1 MEDFAPLSTA
11 SGACAGG
18 FESIWLA
25 LAHSERVEQVEAAD
39 ASSHDYH
46 PELATPELIVQIRRL
61 LAAERRVGRLVCRYL
76 ADLADRIHGQ
86 RDRELL
92 AYVDEFQ
99 AAACFFELGAR
110 EVRERVRIGR
120 ALRQLPQIEAAF
132 IAGELSYSRV
142 REVTRVAQPDTESAW
157 LACARDLDMRT
168 LERRVAGTEEELARR
183 RHLDE
188 AAEYRGAADALE
200 TFDGGSAHDNETTAK
215 SRAATDGATDA
226 VHAAGAYALSST
238 RGSDA
243 ADGAIDAVD
252 AAGAYALSS
261 TRGSDA
267 AERASRALPREQAR
281 MHTRWLDHDSLRVTF
296 ELPAEVWALLE
307 RALEG
312 ARQRAATPLGDAE
325 ALAAVVRDALASQN
339 QAADASDPRCSVV
352 VYECARCGKSDLD
365 TGVGGFELEPAAAAT
380 LGCGAREIEL
390 AREGRG
396 VQRGGPL
403 PTAIRR
409 AVLLRDRCRC
419 RVPSCSRRRYVDVH
433 HLIARFDD
441 GDHSRSNCITL
452 CSTHHRRL
460 HEGKLLIT
468 GDADAE
474 PVFQDA
480 AKRTVARFDAQSDA
494 RASQGAGHARGGECA
509 ARRQAEEHA
518 ADSEHAAPTGPLER
532 HSLDSERAT
541 ALRRAEG
548 HAGDSESPTTPAPQG
563 RHSSN
568 DGSPSAQ
575 QRGKNAWH
583 GECAM
588 SVARRERQGNESD
601 NIDDG
606 TTHLGTSNDTA
617 PARRDRQRNEP
628 NDDVDDGATHL
639 GTWNDSTPARRERQ
653 RNEPDDDID
662 GGAAHLGKLNDN
674 ALRLLQIMGRRG
686 SWTSDL
692 LFERSALPFP
702 ELQHA
707 ILLLEL
713 EGRARRRGCEI
724 DAV

>member
-1 MEDFAPLSTA
+1 MEDFATLSTA
-11 SGACAGG
+11 SGASAGG
-18 FESIWLA
+18 FESIWMA
-25 LAHSERVEQVEAAD
+25 LAHSERVEQVEAAE

-46 PELATPELIVQIRRL
+46 PELATPELIIQIRRL

-120 ALRQLPQIEAAF
+120 ALRELPQIEAAF

-142 REVTRVAQPDTESAW
+142 REVTRVAQPDTELAW
-157 LACARDLDMRT
+157 LASARDLDMRT

-183 RHLDE
+183 RQLDQT
-188 AAEYRGAADALE
+188 AEHRGAADALE
-200 TFDGGSAHDNETTAK
+200 TFDGGSAHDDETTAK
-215 SRAATDGATDA
+215 SRAAADGAIEAVDA
-226 VHAAGAYALSST
+226 ASTHAPSST
-238 RGSDA
+238 RGS
-243 ADGAIDAVD
+243 
-252 AAGAYALSS
+252 
-261 TRGSDA
+261 A
-267 AERASRALPREQAR
+267 AERASWVAPREQAR
-281 MHTRWLDHDSLRVTF
+281 MHARWLDHDALRVTF

-312 ARQRAATPLGDAE
+312 ARQRAATPLEDAE
-325 ALAAVVRDALASQN
+325 ALAAVIRDALASQN
-339 QAADASDPRCSVV
+339 QTADASDPRCSVV
-352 VYECARCGKSDLD
+352 VYECSRCGKSELD

-380 LGCGAREIEL
+380 LGCGAREVAL
-390 AREGRG
+390 ASEGRG

-403 PTAIRR
+403 PAAIRR

-419 RVPSCSRRRYVDVH
+419 RVPGCRRRRYVDVH
-433 HLIARFDD
+433 HLIARAD
-441 GDHSRSNCITL
+441 GGEHSRSNCITL

-474 PVFQDA
+474 PIFHNA
-480 AKRTVARFDAQSDA
+480 AKRTVASCDAQSGA
-494 RASQGAGHARGGECA
+494 WASQGAGHARDGECA
-509 ARRQAEEHA
+509 ALRQAEEHA
-518 ADSEHAAPTGPLER
+518 GDTEYAAPTVPQER
-532 HSLDSERAT
+532 QSLDSERATALRRAGGHAGDSEYHTAPAPQEPHSLDSERAT

-548 HAGDSESPTTPAPQG
+548 HAGDSEYHTALAPQE
-563 RHSSN
+563 RQSSN
-568 DGSPSAQ
+568 DGSTSAQ
-575 QRGKNAWH
+575 QRGKNAWDC
-583 GECAM
+583 ECAGPP
-588 SVARRERQGNESD
+588 ARRERQGNEPD
-601 NIDDG
+601 DHVDDG
-606 TTHLGTSNDTA
+606 TTHLGTLNNSA
-617 PARRDRQRNEP
+617 PARRDQRRNEP
-628 NDDVDDGATHL
+628 NDVIDGGATHL
-639 GTWNDSTPARRERQ
+639 GML
-653 RNEPDDDID
+653 NE
-662 GGAAHLGKLNDN
+662 N

-713 EGRARRRGCEI
+713 EGRVRRRGCEI
-724 DAV
+724 DPV

>member
-1 MEDFAPLSTA
+1 MEDFATLSTA
-11 SGACAGG
+11 AGASAGG
-18 FESIWLA
+18 FESIWMA
-25 LAHSERVEQVEAAD
+25 LAHSERVEQVEAAE

-46 PELATPELIVQIRRL
+46 PELATPELIIQIRRL

-120 ALRQLPQIEAAF
+120 ALRELPQIEAAF

-157 LACARDLDMRT
+157 LECARDLDMRT
-168 LERRVAGTEEELARR
+168 LERRVAGTAEELARR
-183 RHLDE
+183 RQLDE

-200 TFDGGSAHDNETTAK
+200 TFDGGSAHDDETTAK
-215 SRAATDGATDA
+215 SRAAADGAIDAVHAASAHAPSSTRGGGAADGAFDA
-226 VHAAGAYALSST
+226 VHAAGTHALSST

-243 ADGAIDAVD
+243 AA
-252 AAGAYALSS
+252 
-261 TRGSDA
+261 
-267 AERASRALPREQAR
+267 RASRALPREQAR

-312 ARQRAATPLGDAE
+312 ARQRAATPLADAE

-352 VYECARCGKSDLD
+352 VYECSRCGKSELD

-380 LGCGAREIEL
+380 LGCGAREVEL
-390 AREGRG
+390 ASEGRG

-403 PTAIRR
+403 PAAIRR

-419 RVPSCSRRRYVDVH
+419 RVPGCSRRRYVDVH
-433 HLIARFDD
+433 HLVARSDA
-441 GDHSRSNCITL
+441 GEHSRSNCITL

-480 AKRTVARFDAQSDA
+480 AKRTVASFDAQSDA
-494 RASQGAGHARGGECA
+494 RASQGAGPARDGKCA
-509 ARRQAEEHA
+509 A
-518 ADSEHAAPTGPLER
+518 
-532 HSLDSERAT
+532 

-548 HAGDSESPTTPAPQG
+548 QARDTEYAAATAPQE

-568 DGSPSAQ
+568 DESTSAPR
-575 QRGKNAWH
+575 RGDH
-583 GECAM
+583 PCDGEYAGP
-588 SVARRERQGNESD
+588 ARRERQGNEPVD
-601 NIDDG
+601 NI
-606 TTHLGTSNDTA
+606 
-617 PARRDRQRNEP
+617 
-628 NDDVDDGATHL
+628 DDGATHL
-639 GTWNDSTPARRERQ
+639 GML
-653 RNEPDDDID
+653 NE
-662 GGAAHLGKLNDN
+662 N

-713 EGRARRRGCEI
+713 EGRVRRRGCEI
-724 DAV
+724 DPV

>member
-1 MEDFAPLSTA
+1 MEDFATLSTA
-11 SGACAGG
+11 SGASAGG
-18 FESIWLA
+18 FESIWMA
-25 LAHSERVEQVEAAD
+25 LAHSERVEQVEAAE

-46 PELATPELIVQIRRL
+46 PELATPELIIQIRRL

-86 RDRELL
+86 RDRGLL

-120 ALRQLPQIEAAF
+120 ALRELPQIESAF

-142 REVTRVAQPDTESAW
+142 REVTRVAQPDTELAW

-183 RHLDE
+183 RQLDE
-188 AAEYRGAADALE
+188 TAEYRGAADALE
-200 TFDGGSAHDNETTAK
+200 IFDGGSAHDDETTAQ
-215 SRAATDGATDA
+215 SRAAADGAIDA
-226 VHAAGAYALSST
+226 VHAASTHAPSST

-252 AAGAYALSS
+252 AAGAHTPSS
-261 TRGSDA
+261 TRGSGA
-267 AERASRALPREQAR
+267 ADRASRVSSRDQAR
-281 MHTRWLDHDSLRVTF
+281 MHTRWLDHDALRVTF

-352 VYECARCGKSDLD
+352 VYECSRCSKSELD

-380 LGCGAREIEL
+380 LGCGAREVEL

-403 PTAIRR
+403 PAAVRR

-419 RVPSCSRRRYVDVH
+419 RVPGCSRRRYVDVH
-433 HLIARFDD
+433 HLVARSD
-441 GDHSRSNCITL
+441 GGEHSRSNCITL

-474 PVFQDA
+474 PVFQNA
-480 AKRTVARFDAQSDA
+480 AKRTVASFDAQSDA
-494 RASQGAGHARGGECA
+494 RASQGAGHAWDGECA
-509 ARRQAEEHA
+509 A
-518 ADSEHAAPTGPLER
+518 PT
-532 HSLDSERAT
+532 A
-541 ALRRAEG
+541 RRAEG
-548 HAGDSESPTTPAPQG
+548 HAGDTEYPAAPAAKE
-563 RHSSN
+563 RDSSN
-568 DGSPSAQ
+568 DGSTSTQ
-575 QRGKNAWH
+575 QRGKNAWQ
-583 GECAM
+583 GECAR
-588 SVARRERQGNESD
+588 SAPPRERQS
-601 NIDDG
+601 
-606 TTHLGTSNDTA
+606 
-617 PARRDRQRNEP
+617 NEP
-628 NDDVDDGATHL
+628 DDDIDDGATHL
-639 GTWNDSTPARRERQ
+639 GTLNDSTPARRERQ
-653 RNEPDDDID
+653 RNERNEPHDHIDD
-662 GGAAHLGKLNDN
+662 GATHLGMLNEN

-713 EGRARRRGCEI
+713 EGRVRRRGCEI
-724 DAV
+724 DPV

>member
-1 MEDFAPLSTA
+1 MEDFATLSTA
-11 SGACAGG
+11 SGASAGG
-18 FESIWLA
+18 FESIWMA
-25 LAHSERVEQVEAAD
+25 LAHSERVEQVEAAE

-46 PELATPELIVQIRRL
+46 PELATPELIIQIRRL

-120 ALRQLPQIEAAF
+120 ALRELPQIEAAF

-142 REVTRVAQPDTESAW
+142 REVTRVAQPDTELAW

-168 LERRVAGTEEELARR
+168 LERRVAGTAEELARR
-183 RHLDE
+183 RQLDE
-188 AAEYRGAADALE
+188 TTVEFLRSANRAPEPFDAAGTHFGQATAEPRGAAD
-200 TFDGGSAHDNETTAK
+200 GSVEAYDVAGAQFGEATAK
-215 SRAATDGATDA
+215 SRG
-226 VHAAGAYALSST
+226 
-238 RGSDA
+238 A
-243 ADGAIDAVD
+243 ADGSVEAYD
-252 AAGAYALSS
+252 AASAHAPSS
-261 TRGSDA
+261 ARGSA
-267 AERASRALPREQAR
+267 AERASRVASREQAR
-281 MHTRWLDHDSLRVTF
+281 MHTRWLDHDALRVTF

-325 ALAAVVRDALASQN
+325 ALAAIVRDALASQN
-339 QAADASDPRCSVV
+339 QTADASDPRCSVV
-352 VYECARCGKSDLD
+352 VYECARCGKSELD

-380 LGCGAREIEL
+380 LGCGAREVEL

-403 PTAIRR
+403 PAAIRR

-419 RVPSCSRRRYVDVH
+419 RVPGCHRRRYVDVH
-433 HLIARFDD
+433 HLVARADG

-480 AKRTVARFDAQSDA
+480 MKRTVASCDAQSGA
-494 RASQGAGHARGGECA
+494 WASQGAGHDRDGECA
-509 ARRQAEEHA
+509 ALQRAEEHA
-518 ADSEHAAPTGPLER
+518 GNSEYAAATVPRER
-532 HSLDSERAT
+532 HSLDSERAA
-541 ALRRAEG
+541 ALRADG
-548 HAGDSESPTTPAPQG
+548 HAGGSGYPTAPAPQE
-563 RHSSN
+563 RHFSN
-568 DGSPSAQ
+568 DGSTSAQ
-575 QRGKNAWH
+575 QRAKNAWRD
-583 GECAM
+583 ECAM
-588 SVARRERQGNESD
+588 SAARRERQGNE
-601 NIDDG
+601 
-606 TTHLGTSNDTA
+606 
-617 PARRDRQRNEP
+617 P
-628 NDDVDDGATHL
+628 NDDFDDGATHL
-639 GTWNDSTPARRERQ
+639 GML
-653 RNEPDDDID
+653 NE
-662 GGAAHLGKLNDN
+662 N

-713 EGRARRRGCEI
+713 EGRVRRRGCEI
-724 DAV
+724 DPV

>member
-1 MEDFAPLSTA
+1 M
-11 SGACAGG
+11 
-18 FESIWLA
+18 A
-25 LAHSERVEQVEAAD
+25 LAHSERVEQVEAAE

-86 RDRELL
+86 GDRELL

-142 REVTRVAQPDTESAW
+142 REVTRVAQPDTELAW
-157 LACARDLDMRT
+157 LGCARDLDMRT

-188 AAEYRGAADALE
+188 TTVEFSGSANGAPETFDAAGAHFGEATAKSRGAADGSGEAC
-200 TFDGGSAHDNETTAK
+200 DAASAHAP
-215 SRAATDGATDA
+215 
-226 VHAAGAYALSST
+226 SST
-238 RGSDA
+238 RSPSSSM
-243 ADGAIDAVD
+243 DGA
-252 AAGAYALSS
+252 
-261 TRGSDA
+261 A
-267 AERASRALPREQAR
+267 AERTSRVASREQAR
-281 MHTRWLDHDSLRVTF
+281 MHTRWLAHDALRVTF

-352 VYECARCGKSDLD
+352 VYECSRCGKSELD

-380 LGCGAREIEL
+380 LGCGAREVEL

-403 PTAIRR
+403 PPAIRR

-419 RVPSCSRRRYVDVH
+419 RVPGCSRRRYFDVH
-433 HLIARFDD
+433 HLVARSD
-441 GDHSRSNCITL
+441 GGEHSRSNCITL

-480 AKRTVARFDAQSDA
+480 AKRTVASFDEQSGA
-494 RASQGAGHARGGECA
+494 WASGEAGHDRDGECA
-509 ARRQAEEHA
+509 A
-518 ADSEHAAPTGPLER
+518 
-532 HSLDSERAT
+532 

-548 HAGDSESPTTPAPQG
+548 HAGGSESP
-563 RHSSN
+563 
-568 DGSPSAQ
+568 
-575 QRGKNAWH
+575 
-583 GECAM
+583 
-588 SVARRERQGNESD
+588 VALNPKERQSF
-601 NIDDG
+601 DDRA
-606 TTHLGTSNDTA
+606 THLGTLNDSA
-617 PARRDRQRNEP
+617 PAPRERQRNEP
-628 NDDVDDGATHL
+628 NHDIDDGATHL
-639 GTWNDSTPARRERQ
+639 GTLNDSAPAPRERQ
-653 RNEPDDDID
+653 RNEPE
-662 GGAAHLGKLNDN
+662 
-674 ALRLLQIMGRRG
+674 RRHRRRHDPP
-686 SWTSDL
+686 WDV
-692 LFERSALPFP
+692 ERQRSALASDHGP
-702 ELQHA
+702 
-707 ILLLEL
+707 
-713 EGRARRRGCEI
+713 AR
-724 DAV
+724 

>member
-1 MEDFAPLSTA
+1 M
-11 SGACAGG
+11 
-18 FESIWLA
+18 A
-25 LAHSERVEQVEAAD
+25 LAHSERVEQVEAAE

-46 PELATPELIVQIRRL
+46 PELATPELIIQIRRL

-120 ALRQLPQIEAAF
+120 ALRELPQIEAAF

-168 LERRVAGTEEELARR
+168 LERRVAGTAEELARR
-183 RHLDE
+183 RQLDQT
-188 AAEYRGAADALE
+188 AEYRGAADALE
-200 TFDGGSAHDNETTAK
+200 TFDGGSAHFGEAMIQ
-215 SRAATDGATDA
+215 SRSAEE
-226 VHAAGAYALSST
+226 
-238 RGSDA
+238 
-243 ADGAIDAVD
+243 GAIDAVD
-252 AAGAYALSS
+252 AASTRTPSS
-261 TRGSDA
+261 TRGSGA
-267 AERASRALPREQAR
+267 TERASRVAPREQAR
-281 MHTRWLDHDSLRVTF
+281 MHTRWLDHDALRVTF

-312 ARQRAATPLGDAE
+312 ARQRAATPLADAE

-352 VYECARCGKSDLD
+352 VYECARCGKSELE
-365 TGVGGFELEPAAAAT
+365 TGVGAFELEPAAAAT
-380 LGCGAREIEL
+380 LGCGAREVEL

-403 PTAIRR
+403 PAAIRR

-419 RVPSCSRRRYVDVH
+419 RVPGCSRRRYVDVH
-433 HLIARFDD
+433 HLMARAEG

-474 PVFQDA
+474 PIFQDA
-480 AKRTVARFDAQSDA
+480 AKRTVASFDEQSGA
-494 RASQGAGHARGGECA
+494 WASQGAGHARDGECA
-509 ARRQAEEHA
+509 A
-518 ADSEHAAPTGPLER
+518 
-532 HSLDSERAT
+532 

-548 HAGDSESPTTPAPQG
+548 DTEYAAATAPRE

-568 DGSPSAQ
+568 DESTSAPR
-575 QRGKNAWH
+575 RGDH
-583 GECAM
+583 PCDGECAGP
-588 SVARRERQGNESD
+588 ARRERQGNE
-601 NIDDG
+601 
-606 TTHLGTSNDTA
+606 
-617 PARRDRQRNEP
+617 P
-628 NDDVDDGATHL
+628 DVVDAGATHL
-639 GTWNDSTPARRERQ
+639 GTLNDSAPARREQ
-653 RNEPDDDID
+653 PRNEPDDDID
-662 GGAAHLGKLNDN
+662 AGATHHGMLNEN

-702 ELQHA
+702 EIQHA
-707 ILLLEL
+707 LLLLEL
-713 EGRARRRGCEI
+713 EGRVRRRGCEI
-724 DAV
+724 DPV

>member
-1 MEDFAPLSTA
+1 MEDFATLSTA
-11 SGACAGG
+11 SGASAGG
-18 FESIWLA
+18 FESIWMA
-25 LAHSERVEQVEAAD
+25 LAHSERVEQVEAAE

-46 PELATPELIVQIRRL
+46 PELATPELIIQIRRL

-120 ALRQLPQIEAAF
+120 ALRQLPRIEAAF

-168 LERRVAGTEEELARR
+168 LERRVAGTAEELARR

-188 AAEYRGAADALE
+188 TAAE
-200 TFDGGSAHDNETTAK
+200 FCGSA
-215 SRAATDGATDA
+215 SGAGGTF
-226 VHAAGAYALSST
+226 
-238 RGSDA
+238 
-243 ADGAIDAVD
+243 D
-252 AAGAYALSS
+252 AAGAHFGEATAEPRGATDGSVEAYDTGSAHAPSS
-261 TRGSDA
+261 TRSPSSTMDGAA
-267 AERASRALPREQAR
+267 AERTSRVAPREQAR
-281 MHTRWLDHDSLRVTF
+281 MHTRWLDHDALRVTF

-339 QAADASDPRCSVV
+339 QAADANDPRCSVV
-352 VYECARCGKSDLD
+352 VYECSRCGKSELD

-380 LGCGAREIEL
+380 LGCGAREVEL

-396 VQRGGPL
+396 VQRSGPL
-403 PTAIRR
+403 PAAIRR

-419 RVPSCSRRRYVDVH
+419 RVPGCSRRRYVDVH
-433 HLIARFDD
+433 HLIARSEG

-474 PVFQDA
+474 PIFQDA
-480 AKRTVARFDAQSDA
+480 AKRTVASFDAQGGA
-494 RASQGAGHARGGECA
+494 WASQGTGHARDGECA
-509 ARRQAEEHA
+509 A
-518 ADSEHAAPTGPLER
+518 P
-532 HSLDSERAT
+532 
-541 ALRRAEG
+541 LRRAEG
-548 HAGDSESPTTPAPQG
+548 HAGDTEYAAAAPQE

-568 DGSPSAQ
+568 DESTSAPRRGDHPCDGEYAGPATRR
-575 QRGKNAWH
+575 QRH
-583 GECAM
+583 
-588 SVARRERQGNESD
+588 GNEPVD

-606 TTHLGTSNDTA
+606 ATHLGTLNESA
-617 PARRDRQRNEP
+617 PARRQRQRNEP
-628 NDDVDDGATHL
+628 NDDIDDGATHL
-639 GTWNDSTPARRERQ
+639 GML
-653 RNEPDDDID
+653 NE
-662 GGAAHLGKLNDN
+662 N

-713 EGRARRRGCEI
+713 EGRVRRRGCEI
-724 DAV
+724 DPV

>member
-1 MEDFAPLSTA
+1 M
-11 SGACAGG
+11 
-18 FESIWLA
+18 A
-25 LAHSERVEQVEAAD
+25 LAHSERVEQVEAAE

-142 REVTRVAQPDTESAW
+142 REVTRVAQPDTELAW

-168 LERRVAGTEEELARR
+168 LERRVAGTAEELARR

-188 AAEYRGAADALE
+188 TAAEFCGSANGARGTFDAAGAQFGEATTEPRGATDGSVEAYDAAGTHFGE
-200 TFDGGSAHDNETTAK
+200 ATAK
-215 SRAATDGATDA
+215 SRGATDGSVEAYDA
-226 VHAAGAYALSST
+226 ASTHAPSST
-238 RGSDA
+238 RSPSSTM
-243 ADGAIDAVD
+243 DGA
-252 AAGAYALSS
+252 
-261 TRGSDA
+261 A
-267 AERASRALPREQAR
+267 AERASRATPREQAR
-281 MHTRWLDHDSLRVTF
+281 MHTRWLDHDALRVTF

-312 ARQRAATPLGDAE
+312 ARQKAATPLGDAE

-352 VYECARCGKSDLD
+352 VYECSRCGKSELD
-365 TGVGGFELEPAAAAT
+365 TGVGAFELEPAAAAT
-380 LGCGAREIEL
+380 LGCGKSEVEL
-390 AREGRG
+390 ASEGRG

-403 PTAIRR
+403 PAAIRR

-419 RVPSCSRRRYVDVH
+419 RVPGCSRRRYVDVH
-433 HLIARFDD
+433 HLIARAEG

-474 PVFQDA
+474 PVFQDSA
-480 AKRTVARFDAQSDA
+480 NQRVASFGQQGGAW
-494 RASQGAGHARGGECA
+494 ASQGAGHAGDGECA
-509 ARRQAEEHA
+509 A
-518 ADSEHAAPTGPLER
+518 
-532 HSLDSERAT
+532 

-548 HAGDSESPTTPAPQG
+548 H
-563 RHSSN
+563 
-568 DGSPSAQ
+568 
-575 QRGKNAWH
+575 RGGH
-583 GECAM
+583 
-588 SVARRERQGNESD
+588 
-601 NIDDG
+601 
-606 TTHLGTSNDTA
+606 
-617 PARRDRQRNEP
+617 
-628 NDDVDDGATHL
+628 
-639 GTWNDSTPARRERQ
+639 
-653 RNEPDDDID
+653 
-662 GGAAHLGKLNDN
+662 
-674 ALRLLQIMGRRG
+674 
-686 SWTSDL
+686 
-692 LFERSALPFP
+692 
-702 ELQHA
+702 
-707 ILLLEL
+707 
-713 EGRARRRGCEI
+713 
-724 DAV
+724 